1 MRKMMHKGETEKWLW
16 GTVII
21 LIIMGVVAGCAGGNK
36 EVPVATVP
44 DESIL
49 RIGVSTNYP
58 PLIYKQGEDVI
69 GVEAD
74 LARELAA
81 YLGKKPV
88 FVEVAWKDQ
97 IDHLIAGETDIIMAG
112 MSVTE
117 ARLYKINF
125 SKAYFKTGQMVLFVN
140 KPILQHLDNF
150 PALRAQV
157 VSMRVGV
164 VENTTGEVYVMENL
178 SMARKVVRYKS
189 SAAAVEALKG
199 EKIHILVYDGVAV
212 LMLEKTNQE
221 YGFKK
226 IPLFLTDEYLA
237 WGVRKNDDALLQSA
251 NDFMDEIK
259 GNGKLKDILSRWI
272 PNISNLK

>member
-1 MRKMMHKGETEKWLW
+1 MMHTCKNERWLW
-16 GTVII
+16 GTAIL
-21 LIIMGVVAGCAGGNK
+21 LIIMGVVAGCASGNK
-36 EVPVATVP
+36 EAQVASVH

-58 PLIYKQGEDVI
+58 PLIYKQGEDIV

-74 LARELAA
+74 LARELSV

-97 IDHLIAGETDIIMAG
+97 IDKLMAGETDIIMAG

-117 ARLYKINF
+117 ARMYKINF

-140 KPILQHLDNF
+140 KPVLQHLDNF

-199 EKIHILVYDGVAV
+199 DKIHILVYDGVAV
-212 LMLEKTNQE
+212 LMLEKTNQK

-237 WGVRKNDDALLQSA
+237 WGVRKDDDALLQSA

-259 GNGKLKDILSRWI
+259 RNGKLKEILSRWI
-272 PNISNLK
+272 PNIGDIE